1 MKYIIGVLIVL
12 NIAQYVYHR
21 GAMKR
26 MQYNLACQF
35 FHNDPQVKA
44 AIAAEE
50 SSPDWRENPENI

>member
-1 MKYIIGVLIVL
+1 MKYVIGVLIVL

-21 GAMKR
+21 QVVKK
-26 MQYNLACQF
+26 MQYNLARHF

-50 SSPDWRENPENI
+50 SSPDWRENAENI